1 MTDITDLDALTL
13 SKAIKDK
20 TVSCQ
25 EVMKSYLDQIKRYN
39 PKINAIISMQ
49 SEEKLMK
56 EAQAYDNIDSKG
68 WLHGIPIAIKDLSE
82 TKNLKNK
89 RFRSR

>member
-25 EVMKSYLDQIKRYN
+25 EVMKAYLDQIKRMGWKS
-39 PKINAIISMQ
+39 KIL
-49 SEEKLMK
+49 EKK
-56 EAQAYDNIDSKG
+56 S
-68 WLHGIPIAIKDLSE
+68 
-82 TKNLKNK
+82 
-89 RFRSR
+89 